1 LSIIKHKYISIFEE
15 KDGIGFIKMNRP
27 KALNALSKEL
37 LTELEQVVE
46 YVEKTRSRKEKL
58 DKRKEGFSPKSLGA
72 FSRKLKSF
80 SKKA

>member
-1 LSIIKHKYISIFEE
+1 MSTNYENLIFEE

-46 YVEKTRSRKEKL
+46 YVEKTPSIKGVIITGE
-58 DKRKEGFSPKSLGA
+58 
-72 FSRKLKSF
+72 
-80 SKKA
+80 